1 MFKFYI
7 IYIKQGILKILCK
20 NNLLLLALL
29 LLLYG
34 HI

>member
-20 NNLLLLALL
+20 NNLFLFAL